1 MPSHKSEDYKITAVK
16 YHLENNNSYV
26 NTCKIFKCS
35 ERSLKRWIEKYKSQH
50 NITRNNRP
58 AISYKITQ
66 EQVKDALQ
74 LLKENEQIT
83 MNELQYQLQKKHKML
98 DISPQHLGT
107 ILRDNNKTRKRTRHS
122 HFPVI
127 RYKKPIFKQTELN
140 KFYSEISKYPMDKI
154 ISIDETAI
162 RPLMINE
169 YSRCELGRRC
179 IFKTDDTFMFRKY
192 TLLVAIS
199 NSKCIGWTMF
209 EKGAMNKERL
219 VEFMK
224 EYIFRIYKDH
234 LIVMDNAGGHRNNY
248 VWDAITE
255 SCNQYLHSVPYTP
268 ITNPIEAF
276 FNQVKHYLKQNR
288 SVLRYNELNKSIE
301 NAIAKVKPEN
311 YRNYFNYAYDKEQF
325 KIPSTRSTRRRTLKK
340 YKNDNNI
347 KTK

>member
-16 YHLENNNSYV
+16 FHLENESSFV

-35 ERSLKRWIEKYKSQH
+35 ERSLKRWIEKYKTQH
-50 NITRNNRP
+50 NITRNNR
-58 AISYKITQ
+58 AAVSYKITQ
-66 EQVKDALQ
+66 EHVKDALQ

-83 MNELQYQLQKKHKML
+83 MNELQYQLQKKHKTL

-107 ILRDNNKTRKRTRHS
+107 IIRENNKTRKRTRHS
-122 HFPVI
+122 HFPNI
-127 RYKKPIFKQTELN
+127 RYDKPIFKQTELS
-140 KFYSEISKYPMDKI
+140 KFYSGISKYPINKI

-162 RPLMINE
+162 RPVMMNE

-179 IFKTDDTFMFRKY
+179 VFKTNDTFMFRKY

-199 NSKCIGWTMF
+199 NTKCIGWTMF

-224 EYIFRIYKDH
+224 ECIFRKYKDH

-255 SCNQYLHSVPYTP
+255 SGNQYLHSVPYTP
-268 ITNPIEAF
+268 VTNPIEAF
-276 FNQVKHYLKQNR
+276 FNQVKHYLKQNK
-288 SVLRYNELNKSIE
+288 SVLRYNELNKSVE

-311 YRNYFNYAYDKEQF
+311 YKNYFNYAYDKEQF
-325 KIPSTRSTRRRTLKK
+325 KLPSKHSTRRRTLKK
-340 YKNDNNI
+340 YK
-347 KTK
+347 

>member
-16 YHLENNNSYV
+16 FHLENESSFV

-35 ERSLKRWIEKYKSQH
+35 ERSLKRWIEKYKTQH
-50 NITRNNRP
+50 NITRNNR
-58 AISYKITQ
+58 AAVSYKITQ
-66 EQVKDALQ
+66 EHVKDALQ

-83 MNELQYQLQKKHKML
+83 MNELQYQLQKKHKTL

-107 ILRDNNKTRKRTRHS
+107 IIRENNKTRKRTRHS
-122 HFPVI
+122 HFPNI
-127 RYKKPIFKQTELN
+127 RYDKPIFKQTELS
-140 KFYSEISKYPMDKI
+140 KFYSGISKYPINKI

-162 RPLMINE
+162 RPVMMNE

-179 IFKTDDTFMFRKY
+179 VFKTNDTFMFRKY

-199 NSKCIGWTMF
+199 NTKCIGWTMF

-224 EYIFRIYKDH
+224 ECIFRKYKDH

-255 SCNQYLHSVPYTP
+255 SGNQYLHSVPYTP
-268 ITNPIEAF
+268 VTNPIEAF
-276 FNQVKHYLKQNR
+276 FNQVKHYLKQNK
-288 SVLRYNELNKSIE
+288 SVLRYNELNKSVE

-311 YRNYFNYAYDKEQF
+311 YKNYFNYAYDKEQF
-325 KIPSTRSTRRRTLKK
+325 KLPAKHSTRRRTLKK
-340 YKNDNNI
+340 YK
-347 KTK
+347 

>member
-16 YHLENNNSYV
+16 FHLENESSFV

-35 ERSLKRWIEKYKSQH
+35 ERSLKRWIEKYKTQH
-50 NITRNNRP
+50 NITRNNRV
-58 AISYKITQ
+58 AVSYKITQ
-66 EQVKDALQ
+66 EHVKDALQ

-83 MNELQYQLQKKHKML
+83 MNELQYQLQKKHKTL

-107 ILRDNNKTRKRTRHS
+107 IIRENNKTRKRTRHS
-122 HFPVI
+122 HFPNI
-127 RYKKPIFKQTELN
+127 RYDKPIFKQTELS
-140 KFYSEISKYPMDKI
+140 KFYSGISKYPINKI

-162 RPLMINE
+162 RPVMMNE

-179 IFKTDDTFMFRKY
+179 VFKTNDTFMFRKY

-199 NSKCIGWTMF
+199 NTKCIGWTMF

-224 EYIFRIYKDH
+224 ECIFRKYKDH

-255 SCNQYLHSVPYTP
+255 SGNQYLHSVPYTP
-268 ITNPIEAF
+268 VTNPIEAF
-276 FNQVKHYLKQNR
+276 FNQVKHYLKQNK
-288 SVLRYNELNKSIE
+288 SVLRYNELNKSVE

-311 YRNYFNYAYDKEQF
+311 YKNYFNYAYDKEQF
-325 KIPSTRSTRRRTLKK
+325 KLPSKHSTRRRTFNK
-340 YKNDNNI
+340 YK
-347 KTK
+347 

>member
-16 YHLENNNSYV
+16 FHLENESSFV

-35 ERSLKRWIEKYKSQH
+35 ERSLKRWIEKYKTQH
-50 NITRNNRP
+50 NITRNNRT
-58 AISYKITQ
+58 AVSYKIT
-66 EQVKDALQ
+66 EEHVKDALQ

-83 MNELQYQLQKKHKML
+83 MNELQYQLQKKHKTL

-107 ILRDNNKTRKRTRHS
+107 IIRENNKTRKRTRHS
-122 HFPVI
+122 HFPNI
-127 RYKKPIFKQTELN
+127 RYDKPIFKQTELS
-140 KFYSEISKYPMDKI
+140 KFYSGISKYPINKI

-162 RPLMINE
+162 RPVMMNE

-179 IFKTDDTFMFRKY
+179 VFKTNDTFMFRKY

-199 NSKCIGWTMF
+199 NTKCIGWTMI

-224 EYIFRIYKDH
+224 ECIFRKYKDH

-255 SCNQYLHSVPYTP
+255 SGNQYLHSVPYTP
-268 ITNPIEAF
+268 VTNPIEAF
-276 FNQVKHYLKQNR
+276 FNQVKHYLKQNK
-288 SVLRYNELNKSIE
+288 SVLRYNELNKSVE

-311 YRNYFNYAYDKEQF
+311 YKNYFNYAYDKEQF
-325 KIPSTRSTRRRTLKK
+325 KLPSKHSTRRRTLKK
-340 YKNDNNI
+340 YK
-347 KTK
+347 

>member
-16 YHLENNNSYV
+16 NFLENKSSYV

-35 ERSLKRWIEKYKSQH
+35 ERSLKRWIEKYKTQY
-50 NITRNNRP
+50 NITRTNRP

-83 MNELQYQLQKKHKML
+83 MNELQYQLQKKHKTL
-98 DISPQHLGT
+98 DISQQHLGT
-107 ILRDNNKTRKRTRHS
+107 ILRENNKTRKRTRHS
-122 HFPVI
+122 HFPII
-127 RYKKPIFKQTELN
+127 RYKKPIFKQTELS
-140 KFYSEISKYPMDKI
+140 KFYSGISKHPINKI

-162 RPLMINE
+162 RPVMMNE
-169 YSRCELGRRC
+169 YSRCELGKRC
-179 IFKTDDTFMFRKY
+179 VFKTNDTFMFRKY

-199 NSKCIGWTMF
+199 NTKCIGWTMF
-209 EKGAMNKERL
+209 EKGAMNKERF

-224 EYIFRIYKDH
+224 EYIFRKYKDH
-234 LIVMDNAGGHRNNY
+234 LIVMDNAGGHRNKY

-255 SCNQYLHSVPYTP
+255 SGNQYLHSVPYTP

-276 FNQVKHYLKQNR
+276 FNQVKHYLKQNK
-288 SVLRYNELNKSIE
+288 SVLRYNELNKSVE

-311 YRNYFNYAYDKEQF
+311 YNNYFNYAYDKEQF
-325 KIPSTRSTRRRTLKK
+325 KLPSVRSTRRRTLKK
-340 YKNDNNI
+340 YK
-347 KTK
+347 KG

>member
-16 YHLENNNSYV
+16 FHLENESSFV

-35 ERSLKRWIEKYKSQH
+35 ERSLKRWIEKYNTQH
-50 NITRNNRP
+50 NITRNNRSHV
-58 AISYKITQ
+58 SYKITQ
-66 EQVKDALQ
+66 EQVKYALQ

-83 MNELQYQLQKKHKML
+83 MNELQYQLQKEYKTL
-98 DISPQHLGT
+98 DISARQLNN

-127 RYKKPIFKQTELN
+127 RYKKPIFKQTELS
-140 KFYSEISKYPMDKI
+140 KFYSGISKYPMNKI

-162 RPLMINE
+162 RPVMMNE
-169 YSRCELGRRC
+169 YSRCELGKRC
-179 IFKTDDTFMFRKY
+179 IFKTNDTFMFRKY

-199 NSKCIGWTMF
+199 NAKCIGWTMF

-224 EYIFRIYKDH
+224 EYIFRKYKDH

-255 SCNQYLHSVPYTP
+255 SGNQYLHSVPYTP

-276 FNQVKHYLKQNR
+276 FNQVKHYLKQNK
-288 SVLRYNELNKSIE
+288 SVLRYNELNKSVE

-311 YRNYFNYAYDKEQF
+311 YKNYFNYAYDKEQF
-325 KIPSTRSTRRRTLKK
+325 KLPSTHSTRRRTLKK
-340 YKNDNNI
+340 YK
-347 KTK
+347 KL

>member
-16 YHLENNNSYV
+16 FHLENESSFV

-35 ERSLKRWIEKYKSQH
+35 ERSLKRWIEKYKTQH
-50 NITRNNRP
+50 NITRNNR
-58 AISYKITQ
+58 AAVSYKITQ
-66 EQVKDALQ
+66 EHVKDALQ
-74 LLKENEQIT
+74 LVKENEQIT
-83 MNELQYQLQKKHKML
+83 MNELQYQLQKKHKTL

-107 ILRDNNKTRKRTRHS
+107 IIRENNKTRKRTRHS
-122 HFPVI
+122 HFPNI
-127 RYKKPIFKQTELN
+127 RYDKPIFKQTELS
-140 KFYSEISKYPMDKI
+140 KFYSGISKYPINKI

-162 RPLMINE
+162 RPVMMNE

-179 IFKTDDTFMFRKY
+179 VFKTNDTFMFRKY

-199 NSKCIGWTMF
+199 NTKCIGWTMF

-224 EYIFRIYKDH
+224 ECIFRKYKDH

-255 SCNQYLHSVPYTP
+255 SGNQYLHSVPYTP
-268 ITNPIEAF
+268 VTNPIEAF
-276 FNQVKHYLKQNR
+276 FNQVKHYLKQNK
-288 SVLRYNELNKSIE
+288 SVLRYNELNKSVE

-311 YRNYFNYAYDKEQF
+311 YKNYFNYAYDKEQF
-325 KIPSTRSTRRRTLKK
+325 KLPSKHSTRRRTLKK
-340 YKNDNNI
+340 YK
-347 KTK
+347 

>member
-16 YHLENNNSYV
+16 FHLENESSFV

-35 ERSLKRWIEKYKSQH
+35 ERSLKRWIEKYKTQH
-50 NITRNNRP
+50 NITRNNRSS
-58 AISYKITQ
+58 ISYKITQ

-83 MNELQYQLQKKHKML
+83 MNELQYQLQKQHKTL

-107 ILRDNNKTRKRTRHS
+107 ILRENNKTRKRTRHS
-122 HFPVI
+122 HFPVV
-127 RYKKPIFKQTELN
+127 RYKKPIFKQTEMS
-140 KFYSEISKYPMDKI
+140 KFYSGISKYSMDKI

-162 RPLMINE
+162 RPVMMNE
-169 YSRCELGRRC
+169 YSRCELGKRC

-224 EYIFRIYKDH
+224 EYIFRKYKDH

-248 VWDAITE
+248 VWNAITE
-255 SCNQYLHSVPYTP
+255 SGNQYLHSVPYTP

-276 FNQVKHYLKQNR
+276 FNQVKHYLKQNK
-288 SVLRYNELNKSIE
+288 SVLRYNELNKSVE

-325 KIPSTRSTRRRTLKK
+325 KIPSKHSTRRRTLKK
-340 YKNDNNI
+340 YK
-347 KTK
+347 KV

>member
-16 YHLENNNSYV
+16 FHLENDSSFV

-35 ERSLKRWIEKYKSQH
+35 ERSLKRWIEKYKTQH
-50 NITRNNRP
+50 KITRNNRSS
-58 AISYKITQ
+58 ISYKITQ

-83 MNELQYQLQKKHKML
+83 MNELQYQLQRKHKTL

-107 ILRDNNKTRKRTRHS
+107 ILRENNKTRKRTRHS

-127 RYKKPIFKQTELN
+127 RYKKPIFKQTELT
-140 KFYSEISKYPMDKI
+140 KFYSGISKYPINKI

-162 RPLMINE
+162 RPVMMNE
-169 YSRCELGRRC
+169 YSRCELGKRC
-179 IFKTDDTFMFRKY
+179 IFKTDNTFMFRKY

-224 EYIFRIYKDH
+224 EYIFRKYKDH

-248 VWDAITE
+248 VWNAITE
-255 SCNQYLHSVPYTP
+255 SGNQYLHSVPYTP

-276 FNQVKHYLKQNR
+276 FNQVKHYLKQNK
-288 SVLRYNELNKSIE
+288 SVLRYNELNKSVE

-311 YRNYFNYAYDKEQF
+311 YKNYFNYAFDKEQF
-325 KIPSTRSTRRRTLKK
+325 KLPSQQSTRRRTLKK
-340 YKNDNNI
+340 YK
-347 KTK
+347 K

>member
-16 YHLENNNSYV
+16 FHLENESSFV

-50 NITRNNRP
+50 NITRNNRSHV
-58 AISYKITQ
+58 SYKITH
-66 EQVKDALQ
+66 EQVKYAIQ
-74 LLKENEQIT
+74 LLKQNEQIT
-83 MNELQYQLQKKHKML
+83 MNELQYQLQRKHKTL
-98 DISPQHLGT
+98 DISARQLNN

-127 RYKKPIFKQTELN
+127 RYKKPIFKQTELS
-140 KFYSEISKYPMDKI
+140 KFYSGISKYHMNKI

-162 RPLMINE
+162 RPVMMNE
-169 YSRCELGRRC
+169 YSRCELGKRC

-199 NSKCIGWTMF
+199 NAKCIGWTMF
-209 EKGAMNKERL
+209 ETGAMNKERL

-224 EYIFRIYKDH
+224 EYIFRKYKDH

-255 SCNQYLHSVPYTP
+255 SGNQYLHSVPYTP

-276 FNQVKHYLKQNR
+276 FNQVKHYLKPNK
-288 SVLRYNELNKSIE
+288 SVLRYNELNKSVE
-301 NAIAKVKPEN
+301 NAIAKVKSEN

-325 KIPSTRSTRRRTLKK
+325 KIPSKHSTRRRTLKK
-340 YKNDNNI
+340 YK
-347 KTK
+347 KL

>member
-1 MPSHKSEDYKITAVK
+1 MKHKTEDYKLSAVK
-16 YHLENNNSYV
+16 YYLETPNSMDAV
-26 NTCKIFKCS
+26 CDIFGCS
-35 ERSLKRWIEKYKSQH
+35 KTSLYRWIEKYKSQH
-50 NITRNNRP
+50 NITRNNRQ

-66 EQVKDALQ
+66 KQVNDALQ
-74 LLKENEQIT
+74 LLKEDEQIT
-83 MNELQYQLQKKHKML
+83 MNELQYQLQKKHKTL
-98 DISPQHLGT
+98 DISARQLNN

-122 HFPVI
+122 HFPII

-140 KFYSEISKYPMDKI
+140 KFYSEISKYPMNKI

-162 RPLMINE
+162 RPVIMNE
-169 YSRCELGRRC
+169 YSRCELGKRC
-179 IFKTDDTFMFRKY
+179 IFKTDDTFVFRKY

-209 EKGAMNKERL
+209 QKGAMNKERL

-224 EYIFRIYKDH
+224 EYIFRKYKDH

-255 SCNQYLHSVPYTP
+255 SGNRYLHSVPYTP

-276 FNQVKHYLKQNR
+276 FNQVKHCLKQNR
-288 SVLRYNELNKSIE
+288 SVLRYNELNKSVE

-325 KIPSTRSTRRRTLKK
+325 KIPSKRSTRRRTLKK
-340 YKNDNNI
+340 YKNDKKI
-347 KTK
+347 KKK

>member
-16 YHLENNNSYV
+16 FHLENESSFV

-35 ERSLKRWIEKYKSQH
+35 ERSLKRWIEKYKTQH
-50 NITRNNRP
+50 NITRNNRT
-58 AISYKITQ
+58 AVSYKIT
-66 EQVKDALQ
+66 EEHVKDALQ

-83 MNELQYQLQKKHKML
+83 MNELQYQLQKKHKTL

-107 ILRDNNKTRKRTRHS
+107 IIRENNKTRKRTRHS
-122 HFPVI
+122 HFPNI
-127 RYKKPIFKQTELN
+127 RYDKPIFKQTELS
-140 KFYSEISKYPMDKI
+140 KFYSGISKYPINKI

-162 RPLMINE
+162 RPVMMNE

-179 IFKTDDTFMFRKY
+179 VFKTNDTFMFRKY

-199 NSKCIGWTMF
+199 NTKCIGWTMI

-224 EYIFRIYKDH
+224 ECIFRKYKDH

-255 SCNQYLHSVPYTP
+255 SGNQYLHSVPYTP
-268 ITNPIEAF
+268 VTNPIEAF
-276 FNQVKHYLKQNR
+276 FNQVKHYLKQNK
-288 SVLRYNELNKSIE
+288 SVLRYNELNKSVE

-311 YRNYFNYAYDKEQF
+311 YKNYFEHAYNLKEGI
-325 KIPSTRSTRRRTLKK
+325 KLHRKSSTRRRKLKN
-340 YKNDNNI
+340 YK
-347 KTK
+347 

>member
-16 YHLENNNSYV
+16 FHLENESSFV

-35 ERSLKRWIEKYKSQH
+35 ERSLKRWIEKYKTQH
-50 NITRNNRP
+50 NITRNNRV
-58 AISYKITQ
+58 AVSYKITQ
-66 EQVKDALQ
+66 EHVKDALQ

-83 MNELQYQLQKKHKML
+83 MNELQYQLQKKHKTL

-107 ILRDNNKTRKRTRHS
+107 IIRENNKTMKRTRHS
-122 HFPVI
+122 HFPNI
-127 RYKKPIFKQTELN
+127 RYDKPIFKQTELS
-140 KFYSEISKYPMDKI
+140 KFYSGISKYPINKI

-162 RPLMINE
+162 RPVMMNE

-179 IFKTDDTFMFRKY
+179 VFKTNDTFMFRKY

-199 NSKCIGWTMF
+199 NTKCIGWTMF

-224 EYIFRIYKDH
+224 ECIFRKYKDH

-255 SCNQYLHSVPYTP
+255 SGNQYLHSVPYTP
-268 ITNPIEAF
+268 VTNPIEAF
-276 FNQVKHYLKQNR
+276 FNQVKHYLKQNK
-288 SVLRYNELNKSIE
+288 SVLRYNELNKSVE

-311 YRNYFNYAYDKEQF
+311 YKNYFNYAYDKEQF
-325 KIPSTRSTRRRTLKK
+325 KLPSKHSTRRRTLKK
-340 YKNDNNI
+340 YK
-347 KTK
+347 